1 MDGGILLHEAPMS
14 HALPAE
20 LALRPATHA
29 DVPFLLEL
37 RSRTMTAHQVAS
49 GLTPSEEER
58 MGRVQY
64 RFECAQIILWN
75 GDPAGLFKV
84 ARDGARWKLIQ
95 IQLDV
100 SLQGRGVGSGL
111 VSRLIAEAVA
121 AGASLELSVLH
132 ANPARRLYERLGFQI
147 TGTGPHEYEMS
158 YMS

>member
-1 MDGGILLHEAPMS
+1 MS
-14 HALPAE
+14 SALPADIT
-20 LALRPATHA
+20 LRPATNA

-37 RSRTMTAHQVAS
+37 RSKTMTAHQVAS

-58 MGRVQY
+58 MERVQH
-64 RFECAQIILWN
+64 RFDCAQIIVQS

-132 ANPARRLYERLGFQI
+132 QNPARRLYERLGFQI
-147 TGTGPHEYEMS
+147 VGDGPHEYEMR
-158 YMS
+158 YMGAVIGGSPP